1 MAQKPAQIFCVAF
14 SRAGL
19 KALNFLAHAYLGGSD
34 QGLRVGGY
42 IGDFIKGELTQSSL
56 PVRVRYGVELHRRI
70 DAFAE
75 THPAFQ
81 KARARLPVEV
91 RRVSGIMVDMVFD
104 HFLARDWATHR
115 QACHAEHLSDFTRQL
130 YLETQAYAAY
140 WTPEMSRVLTRIQG
154 EDWLATYQNFDAIS
168 FALDQM
174 GRHRLRRPNALTG
187 SGQALW
193 ACYAALNADFEAFLP
208 DAREFAQYQGRRLC
222 EGLPDS

>member
-1 MAQKPAQIFCVAF
+1 M
-14 SRAGL
+14 
-19 KALNFLAHAYLGGSD
+19 
-34 QGLRVGGY
+34 GGY
-42 IGDFIKGELTQSSL
+42 IGDFIKGELAQSPL
-56 PVRVRYGVELHRRI
+56 PVRVRHGVELHRRI

-104 HFLARDWATHR
+104 HFLAKNWGMHR
-115 QACHAEHLSDFTRQL
+115 QACHAEYLSDFTKQL
-130 YLETQAYAAY
+130 YHETQAHAAH
-140 WTPEMSRVLTRIQG
+140 WTPEMSRILARIQM
-154 EDWLATYQNFDAIS
+154 EDWLATYQDFGAMS

-174 GRHRLRRPNALTG
+174 GRHRLKRPNALIG

-193 ACYAALNADFEAFLP
+193 ACYAALNADFEVFLP

-222 EGLPDS
+222 GGLSDS